1 MNKTT
6 ISEEYLKLQQDLHL
20 NPNYGIASLS
30 FAPIVADLIKQTNT
44 TSISDYGA
52 SRKSPR

>member
-1 MNKTT
+1 MIKNT

-30 FAPIVADLIKQTNT
+30 FAPIVADLIK
-44 TSISDYGA
+44 
-52 SRKSPR
+52 

>member
-1 MNKTT
+1 MNKKT

-30 FAPIVADLIKQTNT
+30 FAPLVADLVKQTNT

-52 SRKSPR
+52 GKKIF